1 MKVWG
6 IIGLEAAER
15 TIQATT
21 QLVVR
26 NAVHPIQR
34 RFRTELHN
42 STTIA

>member
-26 NAVHPIQR
+26 NAVHPIQC

-42 STTIA
+42 SATIA